1 LIGSGVALWLIFF
14 LGRVYGGSRYGAL
27 TVALKVA
34 GMHWLG
40 SVFLIAVGLF
50 IADLSCGFGFLFH
63 KAVHRIQASGV
74 VCGLILVFAAHVQG
88 IRPPVIETHEVV
100 IHGLPAD
107 LDGTTVAMMADLH
120 IGEILVGS
128 QWLNARIDQVQ
139 ALQPDLIVLVGDLFE
154 RSSDPAELVP
164 VMQRLSAPLG
174 VYAVRGNHDAL
185 RPGRR
190 DVTGEILAGA
200 GIRLIANEWVALADG
215 LVLAG
220 IDDLTSSRRRPG
232 EGEANLDRAL
242 TNRPENPTILLSH
255 TPWMAERA
263 AAAGVDMMLSGHTH
277 NGQIWP
283 FNYLV
288 RTRYP
293 FISDRYD
300 INGMTLIVS
309 RGTGTWGPRMRL
321 WATGEIFLITLLA
334 PAPDK
339 QIDTTATKESP
350 VSSRQEGKIL
360 RRPNFS
366 ETTNHQYCRPPQND
380 SLCLLRMTVFVP

>member
-1 LIGSGVALWLIFF
+1 MIGSGVALWLIFF
-14 LGRVYGGSRYGAL
+14 LGRVYGGNQYGAL
-27 TVALKVA
+27 TVALEVA
-34 GMHWLG
+34 GMHWMG
-40 SVFLIAVGLF
+40 SVFLIAVGFF
-50 IADLSCGFGFLFH
+50 IADLSCGFGFLFR
-63 KAVHRIQASGV
+63 KTAVRIRTLGLAF
-74 VCGLILVFAAHVQG
+74 GLILVFIAHVQG
-88 IRPPVIETHEVV
+88 LRPPVIETHEVV
-100 IHGLPAD
+100 IHGLPAE

-120 IGEILVGS
+120 IGEIMVGS
-128 QWLNARIDQVQ
+128 DWLNARIDQVQ
-139 ALQPDLIVLVGDLFE
+139 AFQPDLIVLVGDLFE

-174 VYAVRGNHDAL
+174 VYAVRGNHDTL

-200 GIRLIANEWVALADG
+200 GIRLITNEWVKLTEN

-242 TNRPENPTILLSH
+242 INRPEDPTILLSH
-255 TPWMAERA
+255 TPWMTGRA
-263 AAAGVDMMLSGHTH
+263 AEAGVDMMLSGHTH

-293 FISDRYD
+293 FISGRYD
-300 INGMTLIVS
+300 IDGMTLIVS

-321 WATGEIFLITLLA
+321 WATGEISLITLRA
-334 PAPDK
+334 PM
-339 QIDTTATKESP
+339 I
-350 VSSRQEGKIL
+350 GK
-360 RRPNFS
+360 
-366 ETTNHQYCRPPQND
+366 
-380 SLCLLRMTVFVP
+380 

>member
-1 LIGSGVALWLIFF
+1 LIGSGVAFWLIFF
-14 LGRVYGGSRYGAL
+14 LGRVYGGNRYGAL
-27 TVALKVA
+27 TVALEVA
-34 GMHWLG
+34 GMHWMG

-50 IADLSCGFGFLFH
+50 VADLSCGFGFLFRKRECKNLAFASTAEARLSH
-63 KAVHRIQASGV
+63 SGFVAVRIRIL
-74 VCGLILVFAAHVQG
+74 GLAFGLTLVFIAHVQG

-128 QWLNARIDQVQ
+128 PWLNARIDQVQ

-154 RSSDPAELVP
+154 RSSDPAEMVP

-185 RPGRR
+185 RPDRR

-200 GIRLIANEWVALADG
+200 GIRLVANEWVELADS

-232 EGEANLDRAL
+232 EGEANFDRAL
-242 TNRPENPTILLSH
+242 TNRPEHPTIFLSH
-255 TPWMAERA
+255 TPWMTGRA
-263 AAAGVDMMLSGHTH
+263 AEAGVNLMLSGHTH

-293 FISDRYD
+293 FIGGRYD
-300 INGMTLIVS
+300 IDGMTLIVS
-309 RGTGTWGPRMRL
+309 RSTGTWGPRMRL
-321 WATGEIFLITLLA
+321 WATGEIFLITLRT
-334 PAPDK
+334 PPK
-339 QIDTTATKESP
+339 P
-350 VSSRQEGKIL
+350 GKL
-360 RRPNFS
+360 S
-366 ETTNHQYCRPPQND
+366 
-380 SLCLLRMTVFVP
+380 

>member
-1 LIGSGVALWLIFF
+1 
-14 LGRVYGGSRYGAL
+14 
-27 TVALKVA
+27 
-34 GMHWLG
+34 MHWMG
-40 SVFLIAVGLF
+40 SVFLIAVGFF
-50 IADLSCGFGFLFH
+50 IADLVCGFGFLFR
-63 KAVHRIQASGV
+63 KTAVRIRTLGLAF
-74 VCGLILVFAAHVQG
+74 GLILVFIAHVQG
-88 IRPPVIETHEVV
+88 LRPPVIETREVV

-128 QWLNARIDQVQ
+128 RWLNARIDQVQ
-139 ALQPDLIVLVGDLFE
+139 AFQPDLIVLAGDLFE
-154 RSSDPAELVP
+154 RSSDPTIMVP

-185 RPGRR
+185 RPDRR

-200 GIRLIANEWVALADG
+200 EIRLLSNEWINLTDN

-232 EGEANLDRAL
+232 EGKANLDRAL
-242 TNRPENPTILLSH
+242 TNLPENPTILLSH
-255 TPWMAERA
+255 TPWMTGRA
-263 AAAGVDMMLSGHTH
+263 AEAGVDMMLSGHTH

-293 FISDRYD
+293 FIRGRYD
-300 INGMTLIVS
+300 IAGMTLIVS

-321 WATGEIFLITLLA
+321 WTAGEISLITLRA
-334 PAPDK
+334 PIPDK
-339 QIDTTATKESP
+339 QVMPK
-350 VSSRQEGKIL
+350 VSVFPGK
-360 RRPNFS
+360 
-366 ETTNHQYCRPPQND
+366 
-380 SLCLLRMTVFVP
+380 

>member
-1 LIGSGVALWLIFF
+1 LIGSGVMLWLIFF
-14 LGRVYGGSRYGAL
+14 LGRVYGGNRYGAL
-27 TVALKVA
+27 TVALEVA

-40 SVFLIAVGLF
+40 SVFVIAVGLF

-63 KAVHRIQASGV
+63 QAAVRIRIL
-74 VCGLILVFAAHVQG
+74 GLAFGLTLVFIAHVQG
-88 IRPPVIETHEVV
+88 IRPPAIETHEVV
-100 IHGLPAD
+100 INGLPAD

-128 QWLNARIDQVQ
+128 RWLNARIDQVQ

-200 GIRLIANEWVALADG
+200 GIRLVANEWVELSDG
-215 LVLAG
+215 LLLAG

-232 EGEANLDRAL
+232 EGEANFDRTLA
-242 TNRPENPTILLSH
+242 NRPENPTIFLSH
-255 TPWMAERA
+255 TPWMTERA

-293 FISDRYD
+293 FISGRYD
-300 INGMTLIVS
+300 IAGMTLIVS

-321 WATGEIFLITLLA
+321 WANGEIFLIKLLT
-334 PAPDK
+334 PVPDK
-339 QIDTTATKESP
+339 QVKSKP
-350 VSSRQEGKIL
+350 SVFPGK
-360 RRPNFS
+360 
-366 ETTNHQYCRPPQND
+366 
-380 SLCLLRMTVFVP
+380 